1 MILLFY
7 KSSLLTYC
15 SKWKE
20 KPCRK
25 TLNHTVY
32 LTLTSRFTSVL
43 SSLPFPSLSYILK
56 DHLSRSSRLPRK
68 IKWSAATYSRKS
80 SVLSCLKITKRYIY
94 SEVVHWFLQ
103 RQIVPSFYLVCVE
116 RVEYCFYEKGLLYRA
131 AWNSKDLLELM
142 QVQGTAWTL
151 LHKNDTQLMNP
162 CKSISS
168 LWLSSCPMASASLKE
183 KTPSVFV
190 WKFCRNDCKAS
201 ACTVKLK
208 SFGLLLSLALT
219 NLTGRGRLV
228 TR

>member
-20 KPCRK
+20 KLCRK

-103 RQIVPSFYLVCVE
+103 RQIVLSFYLVCVK

-151 LHKNDTQLMNP
+151 LHENDTQLMNP
-162 CKSISS
+162 CQVHLLIVTFFLSHGLCQLEGKNPKCVCMEVLQKWLQGVCLHSQTEE
-168 LWLSSCPMASASLKE
+168 LWTAA
-183 KTPSVFV
+183 
-190 WKFCRNDCKAS
+190 
-201 ACTVKLK
+201 
-208 SFGLLLSLALT
+208 
-219 NLTGRGRLV
+219 
-228 TR
+228 